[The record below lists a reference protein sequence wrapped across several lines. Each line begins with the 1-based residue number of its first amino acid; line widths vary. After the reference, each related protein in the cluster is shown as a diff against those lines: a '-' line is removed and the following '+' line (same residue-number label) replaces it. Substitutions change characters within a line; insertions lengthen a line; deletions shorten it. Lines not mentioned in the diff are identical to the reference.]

1 MAFVSITV
9 TVAVTLAVAVTV
21 TVSAARD
28 RIVAVAALAAV
39 GRDIVDASGEIRSAL
54 SEVADSL
61 KYRGNGEHILADN
74 EY

>member
-1 MAFVSITV
+1 MTAV
-9 TVAVTLAVAVTV
+9 TVAIPVMLAVAISVA
-21 TVSAARD
+21 VSAARD

>member
-1 MAFVSITV
+1 MTAV
-9 TVAVTLAVAVTV
+9 TVAIPVMLAVAISVA
-21 TVSAARD
+21 VSAARD

-61 KYRGNGEHILADN
+61 EYRRNGENILADN
-74 EY
+74 KY

>member
-1 MAFVSITV
+1 MTAV
-9 TVAVTLAVAVTV
+9 TVAIPVMLAVAISV

-28 RIVAVAALAAV
+28 RIVAISALAAV